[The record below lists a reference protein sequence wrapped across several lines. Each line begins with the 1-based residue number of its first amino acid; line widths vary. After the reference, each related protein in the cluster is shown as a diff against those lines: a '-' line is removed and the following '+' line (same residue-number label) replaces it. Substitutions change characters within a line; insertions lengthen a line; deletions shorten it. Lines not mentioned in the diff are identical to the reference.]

1 MCNIR
6 CSVKAAKL
14 DSVKIKVKT
23 NVMLYIKYCPIK
35 KDKNL
40 KVIFRKTVLESL
52 ESTIFG
58 LQPQNWTFL
67 VQITKNV

>member
-40 KVIFRKTVLESL
+40 KVIFRKNGSRIPRIHNFW
-52 ESTIFG
+52 STASKLDFSG
-58 LQPQNWTFL
+58 PNY
-67 VQITKNV
+67 